1 MKLTAAERFS
11 RSEIAE
17 LLARYEGL
25 HILPSIGTTTSIV
38 GTIAFRAEGRA
49 TPLIEDSYEVRIEV
63 PENVPERMALV
74 WETAGRIPAT
84 FHRLDNRAL
93 CLGSRVRLRLQMAGS
108 SSVLRFVERCLI
120 PYLYGYSHYERTGVM
135 PFGELHHGELG
146 SLQDLAGLL
155 QVELADAAP
164 YCVLASMQRR
174 RANKQ
179 PCPCHSGRRLGRCH
193 NRKVNTLRQRVGR
206 VFLRREMLVIAAA
219 IREARV
225 QKAATPPA
233 RTLDWRDVL
242 RDITSRPA
250 LPTWAMPIG
259 QSQSVLSPTP

>member
-84 FHRLDNRAL
+84 FHRLDCWRSPKPDHLCSMKIDQGRTDGRA
-93 CLGSRVRLRLQMAGS
+93 
-108 SSVLRFVERCLI
+108 
-120 PYLYGYSHYERTGVM
+120 
-135 PFGELHHGELG
+135 
-146 SLQDLAGLL
+146 
-155 QVELADAAP
+155 
-164 YCVLASMQRR
+164 RR
-174 RANKQ
+174 Q
-179 PCPCHSGRRLGRCH
+179 
-193 NRKVNTLRQRVGR
+193 
-206 VFLRREMLVIAAA
+206 
-219 IREARV
+219 
-225 QKAATPPA
+225 
-233 RTLDWRDVL
+233 
-242 RDITSRPA
+242 
-250 LPTWAMPIG
+250 
-259 QSQSVLSPTP
+259 